1 MPHFESQ
8 TKIANPASF
17 SLYLSPKG
25 LRVYLG
31 RIAFFGML
39 ACLTAC
45 AYISDGIYAQ
55 KRGYPITRTQLNELS
70 EGKSTYEDAVRVLGV
85 PSERK
90 LMGDT
95 ELVTYISVR
104 KRWSYER
111 TMFGWKKSY
120 ETTVTDTL
128 TLRFFDG
135 VLDSKNE
142 KESST
147 VTEHSGWPDR

>member
-1 MPHFESQ
+1 MHP
-8 TKIANPASF
+8 
-17 SLYLSPKG
+17 G
-25 LRVYLG
+25 RV
-31 RIAFFGML
+31 AFFGML
-39 ACLTAC
+39 VCLTAC
-45 AYISDGIYAQ
+45 AYISDGIYVQ

-70 EGKSTYEDAVRVLGV
+70 EGKSTYEDAVRVLGA
-85 PSERK
+85 PAERK
-90 LMGDT
+90 LVGDT

-104 KRWSYER
+104 TRWTHER
-111 TMFGWKKSY
+111 TLFGRKKSY